1 MLRGNQSIQTI
12 KSAQA
17 EKSFI
22 WLPRKWRQKE
32 KPFPFLFQIF
42 SSPIVF
48 PMLFSTKNYSVGL
61 IYQTLNPFKFI
72 TIIWLPGNERKNPIF
87 LHFFPSPSPNLL
99 TPILYPNFFS
109 RNKQSI
115 NTAISKKRDTW
126 FAQEISQGFERNFLN
141 VSDGGHYKTKA
152 EAKSRKST
160 SVLNETLSFSVRFS
174 DSPTVKWLKASLNGG
189 AHALL

>member
-48 PMLFSTKNYSVGL
+48 PILFSTKKYSVGL

-72 TIIWLPGNERKNPIF
+72 TIIWLPGNERKNPLFYIF
-87 LHFFPSPSPNLL
+87 SPLLLQISSLRFFTL
-99 TPILYPNFFS
+99 TFS
-109 RNKQSI
+109 HETNRASI
-115 NTAISKKRDTW
+115 QLFQRR
-126 FAQEISQGFERNFLN
+126 EIPGS
-141 VSDGGHYKTKA
+141 
-152 EAKSRKST
+152 
-160 SVLNETLSFSVRFS
+160 SV
-174 DSPTVKWLKASLNGG
+174 
-189 AHALL
+189 